1 MFSNTLDNKDESS
14 SALYCNY
21 KQLTPKVL
29 TKILSYCSI
38 PIDLQK
44 DVTDRICKHL
54 EEQDPDGD
62 MADQGIS
69 PELASDLN
77 LHLTSDLEIDP
88 DDLGCVW
95 AMLDRALDNYF
106 EN

>member
-1 MFSNTLDNKDESS
+1 M
-14 SALYCNY
+14 
-21 KQLTPKVL
+21 L

-38 PIDLQK
+38 PIVLQEE
-44 DVTDRICKHL
+44 VTDRICKYL
-54 EEQDPDGD
+54 EDQDPDGD

-69 PELASDLN
+69 PESASDLN
-77 LHLTSDLEIDP
+77 LHLTSDLEVNP
-88 DDLGCVW
+88 DDVDCVW